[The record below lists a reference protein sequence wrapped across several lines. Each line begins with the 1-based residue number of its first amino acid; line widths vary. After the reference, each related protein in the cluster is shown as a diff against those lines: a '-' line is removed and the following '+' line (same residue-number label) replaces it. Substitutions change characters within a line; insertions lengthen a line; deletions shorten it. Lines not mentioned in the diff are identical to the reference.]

1 MRINK
6 WVSALLAL
14 IVSFGLWVYIVTVE
28 NPVGEDTLYNVP
40 VVFSGEEILREDY
53 ELLITNNNV
62 TNGVSLSFS
71 GKRSDLKKLTDAK
84 GELFVSV
91 DVSRIRNANDYRFT
105 FNMSDI
111 HLPRTVSST
120 ALTLENG
127 NPREISLTVGK
138 LSKQPKQVK
147 VVADVELS
155 PGYMSQR
162 LSQNYTEIVLEGP
175 ADLVDQVHYAQ
186 VLLER
191 ENVDQTITTSLPYV
205 LIDYNGEPIKSDE
218 ITCDVTEI
226 EIVLPVVMT
235 KEVKLELSYIDGGG
249 ATSMDVT
256 ADINPKTITLSGDAV
271 ALESINSIK
280 LANVAL
286 ANLMSN
292 NEVLTLPIPIPEGCS
307 NVSGETEATVDLR
320 LPGKSIKSLR
330 TTNIQILNAPAGMT
344 PVSKTTVLW
353 VSVRA
358 NTSQMDAILEENIRV
373 VADLSGIPLPE
384 NGSSVTV
391 PATIYVDSVEGAG
404 VVGSYSVVV
413 ELSESSAANAE

>member
-1 MRINK
+1 MKKKTKVFIAIIAVILVAVIALTVVLLSPKKNIDYSMLDKKVVDLPEYTDNDLADANEVVLGEVKGNK
-6 WVSALLAL
+6 LT
-14 IVSFGLWVYIVTVE
+14 Y
-28 NPVGEDTLYNVP
+28 NRDTMAFN
-40 VVFSGEEILREDY
+40 
-53 ELLITNNNV
+53 ITNSAKATV
-62 TNGVSLSFS
+62 FTSGVNLSHF
-71 GKRSDLKKLTDAK
+71 
-84 GELFVSV
+84 
-91 DVSRIRNANDYRFT
+91 
-105 FNMSDI
+105 
-111 HLPRTVSST
+111 
-120 ALTLENG
+120 
-127 NPREISLTVGK
+127 
-138 LSKQPKQVK
+138 
-147 VVADVELS
+147 
-155 PGYMSQR
+155 
-162 LSQNYTEIVLEGP
+162 
-175 ADLVDQVHYAQ
+175 
-186 VLLER
+186 
-191 ENVDQTITTSLPYV
+191 
-205 LIDYNGEPIKSDE
+205 
-218 ITCDVTEI
+218 
-226 EIVLPVVMT
+226 
-235 KEVKLELSYIDGGG
+235 
-249 ATSMDVT
+249 
-256 ADINPKTITLSGDAV
+256 TLSGDAV